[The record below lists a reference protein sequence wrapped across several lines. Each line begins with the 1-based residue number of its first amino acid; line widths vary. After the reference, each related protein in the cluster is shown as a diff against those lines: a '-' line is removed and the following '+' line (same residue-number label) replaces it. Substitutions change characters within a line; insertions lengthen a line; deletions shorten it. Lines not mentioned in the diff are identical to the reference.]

1 MTPMFTMIG
10 HCRQDNIIYKC
21 TKLHDHSSNKKIDI
35 LCAVHAMFLFIPE
48 KFAPPLTFFFYIFFC
63 FYGHIYIT

>member
-21 TKLHDHSSNKKIDI
+21 TKLHDHSSNKKNRYP
-35 LCAVHAMFLFIPE
+35 LRCACHVFVHSGEIRPSFN
-48 KFAPPLTFFFYIFFC
+48 IFFL
-63 FYGHIYIT
+63 IYFFVFMGTFI